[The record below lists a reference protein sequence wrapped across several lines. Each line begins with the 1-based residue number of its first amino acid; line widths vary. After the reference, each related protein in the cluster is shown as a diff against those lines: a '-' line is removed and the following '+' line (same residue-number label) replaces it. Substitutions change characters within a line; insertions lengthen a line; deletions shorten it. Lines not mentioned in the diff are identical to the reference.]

1 MIKLRSALRLGPA
14 PQVAFVGAGGKTSAL
29 FILGRQFDGPVI
41 VSTSTHLGVD
51 QVNLANAHMP
61 LSKVGDLANL
71 DPSKLAGVTAITSW
85 ETSEGRLQ
93 GLDSE
98 RLIALS
104 QFARQ
109 HNMPLLIEADG
120 ARRLALKAPAE
131 HEPSIPDFVDTVIVS
146 AGLTGL
152 GAPIAGGSVHRPELF
167 AQLAEVALETPL
179 TPQMLARVL
188 LHPQGGLKN
197 IPPGARKIVILN
209 QADTPELEGAAR
221 GLSEPLLAG
230 YDAVLVA
237 AFKQSSEVKIAYENA
252 AGIIL
257 AAGVSERLGRSK
269 QLLDWKGKP
278 FVRQVAETAL
288 AAGLRPV
295 VLVTGAD
302 APNTEAAVEGL
313 DLQIV
318 RNERWLAGQ
327 SSSVKA
333 GLAALPA
340 NIGSALFMVV
350 DQPQLPV
357 ALIEA
362 LRAEHA
368 AALSPIVAPL
378 VDGHRSNPVLFDR
391 STFADFAALE
401 GDVGGRA
408 IFSKHPVSWVQWLDP
423 SLAIDV
429 DRPEDYDRLLRQ
441 AG

>member
-1 MIKLRSALRLGPA
+1 LAHVSLESVVTPDIL
-14 PQVAFVGAGGKTSAL
+14 TS
-29 FILGRQFDGPVI
+29 
-41 VSTSTHLGVD
+41 
-51 QVNLANAHMP
+51 
-61 LSKVGDLANL
+61 
-71 DPSKLAGVTAITSW
+71 
-85 ETSEGRLQ
+85 
-93 GLDSE
+93 
-98 RLIALS
+98 
-104 QFARQ
+104 
-109 HNMPLLIEADG
+109 
-120 ARRLALKAPAE
+120 
-131 HEPSIPDFVDTVIVS
+131 
-146 AGLTGL
+146 
-152 GAPIAGGSVHRPELF
+152 
-167 AQLAEVALETPL
+167 
-179 TPQMLARVL
+179 VL
-188 LHPQGGLKN
+188 LHPDGSLKN
-197 IPPGARKIVILN
+197 IPPGARRIVILN

-221 GLSEPLLAG
+221 GLADTLLSG

-237 AFKQSSEVKIAYENA
+237 AFKQSSAVKAVYEHT

-269 QLLDWKGKP
+269 QLLDWKSKP

-288 AAGLRPV
+288 EAGLEPV

-302 APNTEAAVEGL
+302 AANTEAAVAGL
-313 DLQIV
+313 DLHIA
-318 RNERWLAGQ
+318 RNEHWLTGQ

-340 NIGSALFMVV
+340 NTGSALFMVV

-357 ALIEA
+357 ALIET

-368 AALSPIVAPL
+368 ATLAPIVAPL

-391 STFADFAALE
+391 ATFTDFAALE

-408 IFSKHPVSWVQWLDP
+408 IFSKHPVTWVPWLDP